1 MRGGSDRICEPA
13 IARALLMG
21 VERCAAARR
30 SRGEVVVALVLCGM
44 LSLDAV
50 LKGVGGGEV
59 DAGVRQV
66 WGRKSDGGGEDGEAG
81 EGAGGEPV
89 SGVASCEGSCWG
101 CKGAGWGRG

>member
-50 LKGVGGGEV
+50 LEGVGVGKWMPG
-59 DAGVRQV
+59 
-66 WGRKSDGGGEDGEAG
+66 
-81 EGAGGEPV
+81 
-89 SGVASCEGSCWG
+89 
-101 CKGAGWGRG
+101 